1 MRNIGANMGS
11 VKKQNRSAVLKYINE
26 TGSVSRKD
34 IAAATGLTPAAVTLI
49 CGEFLEQGLLR
60 ETGEL
65 EEVQGAGRKKIPL
78 AINYDY
84 CYILAVTLEQEE
96 TVTALANMRGR
107 LIEQRR
113 RKTDNHMAP
122 ERFLEQIAGDCRE
135 ILKQHPKEAE
145 RTAGV
150 SVAISGLV
158 DTLGGISVRA
168 YGIWEE
174 EVPVCALLEEKL
186 SLPVMIENNVNAF
199 AQAELAYGV
208 GKYYDNL
215 LVIKWGP
222 GVGSTIIIDRDV
234 YEGRHGKAAEIGHF
248 IVEKEGMRC
257 SCGRR
262 GCLETRVSYHALQ
275 KQETFAQE
283 SFGEI
288 YGRASEEG
296 RSSFYDEVI
305 DLFARTIVNSM
316 TILAPN
322 RVVLC
327 GRLFK
332 SSRIRQRMIQSC
344 MGYDDRLN
352 GERILYTGLSDCED
366 YIGPVAAYVQ
376 SRIFGC

>member
-11 VKKQNRSAVLKYINE
+11 VKKQNRSAILKYINE

-60 ETGEL
+60 ETGEQ

-113 RKTDNHMAP
+113 RKTDNRVAP
-122 ERFLEQIAGDCRE
+122 ERFLEQIAADCRD
-135 ILKQHPKEAE
+135 ILKLHPKEAR
-145 RTAGV
+145 RTEGV
-150 SVAISGLV
+150 SVAVSGLV
-158 DTLGGISVRA
+158 DTLRGVSVRA

-186 SLPVMIENNVNAF
+186 SLPVLIENNVNAL

-248 IVEKEGMRC
+248 IVEKDGRRC

-275 KQETFAQE
+275 RQENFSQE
-283 SFGEI
+283 SFGET
-288 YGRASEEG
+288 YSRALTEG
-296 RSSFYDEVI
+296 RSSFYDEAI
-305 DLFARTIVNSM
+305 DLFARTIVNST

-332 SSRIRQRMIQSC
+332 SGRIRRRMIENC
-344 MGYDDRLN
+344 REYDERLSP
-352 GERILYTGLSDCED
+352 ERILYTGLSDCED

-376 SRIFGC
+376 SRIF